1 MTSWRQTM
9 TDDSSKPARTIDTSG
24 QCCPVPM
31 METNRAIKSLQPGE
45 VLEMISTDTGSKM
58 DIPAWCG
65 RTGHELLRMVEEGKT
80 FRYYVRKRR

>member
-1 MTSWRQTM
+1 M
-9 TDDSSKPARTIDTSG
+9 TDDSNKPARTIDTSG

-31 METNRAIKSLQPGE
+31 IETNRAIKSLQPGE
-45 VLEMISTDTGSKM
+45 VLEVVSTDTGSKM

-65 RTGHELLRMVEEGKT
+65 RTGHELLRMEEEGKT

>member
-1 MTSWRQTM
+1 MVENR
-9 TDDSSKPARTIDTSG
+9 DKPARTIDTSG

-45 VLEMISTDTGSKM
+45 VLEVVATDIGSKM

-65 RTGHELLRMVEEGKT
+65 RTGHELVRMEEEGKT